1 MTRVKINILYCCVL
15 VLSVLMITSCSD
27 DKEKAEISKAKAK
40 AEREKYNAA
49 LKIGVMPT
57 MDCLPIYLLKDSNM
71 YDSTKVDIRLKVF
84 TAQMDCDTALVGGS
98 IQGSVTDLVRA
109 SRIKRKGT
117 PLWLGI
123 ATNAYWQLI
132 TNKSARLKELSQLS
146 DKMVAMTRYSVTD
159 MLTDMAIKKGKP
171 KYPVYKIQIN
181 DVFIRLQMLANN
193 EMDAMWLT
201 EPQATAARQMG
212 HGQLMDTQKD
222 SLYMGVIAFRIKDL
236 ADDRRYQQV
245 EDFKAAY
252 NKACEAINR
261 NGVGYYADIIKKYM
275 HANDSTIKAL
285 PKMKF
290 PTVQNPRQKDV
301 DIAERFIH

>member
-1 MTRVKINILYCCVL
+1 MRKFFWIIATIVL
-15 VLSVLMITSCSD
+15 LSGCGQSYEETKRLS
-27 DKEKAEISKAKAK
+27 
-40 AEREKYNAA
+40 REQRLRLAREDSAA
-49 LKIGVMPT
+49 LKVAVMPT
-57 MDCLPIYLLKDSNM
+57 LDCLPIFIAKDHQM
-71 YDSTKVDIRLKVF
+71 FDTAVDIRLKRF

-245 EDFKAAY
+245 EDFKVAY